1 MNLPASGAAAA
12 LGPTAQERKDVER
25 FVKFLAHKMVQV
37 VVQSRLG
44 EKAST
49 PCRQLPSSGD
59 WFNLAVD
66 DIAEVAAETRKALDG
81 RIPQPGGPALHVEI
95 SLRTVEGDQLV
106 LEDWSLSASQAA
118 EPQGRV
124 TYTVYSRMS
133 LLLKSIITV
142 SRITPAYKLSGRQG
156 ADTFVLCYRVH
167 TGRPRDLGEQPQ
179 SRVLGRV
186 DTPIGDY
193 SVQLDYRTLL
203 TLQPKDGLQMLVK
216 SDHFTPEPSPRLCR
230 QQQQHQQQSSSGS
243 SDQAATSDESQDACR
258 LFVNSPPTMN
268 RMAESVPSDDVA
280 TPSRPSGSAAAP
292 TGPLWGAFAEPPPAE
307 RRAEFALPEL
317 PLPTFMKMQQ
327 QALQALHKVEA
338 STAAADKKDA
348 IAEVVDLAPSNISED
363 FVMVESLKTP
373 FADGEAGAH
382 VGDVGAFFREC
393 QSAPLSLASFRGG
406 GAAGAAAAGAAPA
419 APEIGCQL
427 QQFEKDAEDYDL
439 LLKALCIDQPDA
451 VASSPPCK

>member
-186 DTPIGDY
+186 DTPIGGFNTFD
-193 SVQLDYRTLL
+193 R
-203 TLQPKDGLQMLVK
+203 
-216 SDHFTPEPSPRLCR
+216 RA
-230 QQQQHQQQSSSGS
+230 GS
-243 SDQAATSDESQDACR
+243 STLRDLFNRRLFSAAGLPDAADAAAQGRTADAGQERPLHTGAQSETLPPAAT
-258 LFVNSPPTMN
+258 
-268 RMAESVPSDDVA
+268 
-280 TPSRPSGSAAAP
+280 
-292 TGPLWGAFAEPPPAE
+292 
-307 RRAEFALPEL
+307 
-317 PLPTFMKMQQ
+317 
-327 QALQALHKVEA
+327 
-338 STAAADKKDA
+338 
-348 IAEVVDLAPSNISED
+348 
-363 FVMVESLKTP
+363 
-373 FADGEAGAH
+373 
-382 VGDVGAFFREC
+382 
-393 QSAPLSLASFRGG
+393 
-406 GAAGAAAAGAAPA
+406 APA
-419 APEIGCQL
+419 AEQQRQQRPGCHLRRVTGDWQNGG
-427 QQFEKDAEDYDL
+427 QQVHLDKWMPMGVCL
-439 LLKALCIDQPDA
+439 GCRTP
-451 VASSPPCK
+451 VGCS